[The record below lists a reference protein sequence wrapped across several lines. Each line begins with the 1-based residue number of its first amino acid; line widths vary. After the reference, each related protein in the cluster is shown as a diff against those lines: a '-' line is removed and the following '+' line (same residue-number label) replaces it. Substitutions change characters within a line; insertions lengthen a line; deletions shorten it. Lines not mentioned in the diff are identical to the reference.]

1 MRHSTFA
8 ARGVRSGSRAIL
20 CGALLF
26 SLATVAAP
34 PEQAFGELYRYI
46 DLNGTIH
53 LTNVPTDPRFQ
64 RIDRGTPQLRPHLSI
79 RERERL
85 IARHA
90 TEQRV
95 HPALLRAVMKAESG
109 FNPAAVSKAGAIG
122 LMQLMPQTAIL
133 LNVGDPFDPDQN
145 VRGGATY
152 LRSLLDRFNG
162 KLLWALAAYNAG
174 ERAVEEYEGLPPFP
188 ETRRFV
194 AKVLRYYRTY
204 MGIEAAAAWRP
215 VKPSTAPH
223 RLQPVLA
230 STSPAR

>member
-1 MRHSTFA
+1 
-8 ARGVRSGSRAIL
+8 
-20 CGALLF
+20 
-26 SLATVAAP
+26 
-34 PEQAFGELYRYI
+34 
-46 DLNGTIH
+46 
-53 LTNVPTDPRFQ
+53 
-64 RIDRGTPQLRPHLSI
+64 
-79 RERERL
+79 
-85 IARHA
+85 
-90 TEQRV
+90 
-95 HPALLRAVMKAESG
+95 MKAESG

-122 LMQLMPQTAIL
+122 LMQLMPQTAIR

-145 VRGGATY
+145 VRGGAAY
-152 LRSLLDRFNG
+152 LRSLMDRFNG

-174 ERAVEEYEGLPPFP
+174 ERVVEEYEGLPPFP

-215 VKPSTAPH
+215 VTPLTAPH